1 MKELTNPKELTAYA
15 DGLKLKKGEEVYVDR
30 DGKKFGIITPFQAI
44 NNLHQSDIYD
54 RAFSQYGDNKDQAMA
69 STMELRIALNF
80 QFKERV
86 KFLLY
91 NSFNNYNALI
101 RMNIESMIGDYK
113 KGNISYDKDEE
124 DYFYEQDNFYTL
136 QEPYYFVNSFMQDNF
151 PDYFDIEK
159 HMNGVFN
166 PVVIAE
172 ISNAIVLDETNTLL
186 LRGYRKAY
194 DAYVKMSPNICVL
207 LCKEFAY
214 INNIL
219 AEEIPYYLNA
229 GMLDKKTIDS
239 CIESMNRFK

>member
-15 DGLKLKKGEEVYVDR
+15 DGLKLKKGEEIYVDLE
-30 DGKKFGIITPFQAI
+30 GKKFGIRTPFQSI
-44 NNLHQSDIYD
+44 NNLHQSDVYD
-54 RAFSQYGDNKDQAMA
+54 RVFSQYGDNKDQAMA

-91 NSFNNYNALI
+91 NSFNNYTALI
-101 RMNIESMIGDYK
+101 KMNIDYMIGDYK
-113 KGNISYDKDEE
+113 KGNISYDEEEE
-124 DYFYEQDNFYTL
+124 DYRYESDNFYSL
-136 QEPYYFVNSFMQDNF
+136 QGSYYFINFMQDNF

-166 PVVIAE
+166 PAVIAE
-172 ISNAIVLDETNTLL
+172 ISNAIVLYETNNLL
-186 LRGYRKAY
+186 VREYRKAY
-194 DAYVKMSPNICVL
+194 DAYVKMSPNICIL
-207 LCKEFAY
+207 LCKEFEY

-219 AEEIPYYLNA
+219 REEIPYYLNA

-239 CIESMNRFK
+239 CIESMNRFE

>member
-15 DGLKLKKGEEVYVDR
+15 DGLKLKKGEEIYVDGE
-30 DGKKFGIITPFQAI
+30 GKKFGIRTPFQAI
-44 NNLHQSDIYD
+44 NNLHQSDVYD
-54 RAFSQYGDNKDQAMA
+54 RVFSQYGDNKDQAMA

-113 KGNISYDKDEE
+113 KGNISYDEEAE
-124 DYFYEQDNFYTL
+124 DYCYESDNFYSL
-136 QEPYYFVNSFMQDNF
+136 QGSYYFINFMQDNF

-166 PVVIAE
+166 PAVIAE

-186 LRGYRKAY
+186 VRGYRKAY

-214 INNIL
+214 IDDIL
-219 AEEIPYYLNA
+219 REEIPYYLNA

>member
-54 RAFSQYGDNKDQAMA
+54 KVISQYGDNKDQAMA

-166 PVVIAE
+166 PAVIAE

>member
-54 RAFSQYGDNKDQAMA
+54 KVISQYGDNKDQAMA
-69 STMELRIALNF
+69 STMELRIALDV

-124 DYFYEQDNFYTL
+124 DYYYEQDNFYTL

-166 PVVIAE
+166 PAVIAE
-172 ISNAIVLDETNTLL
+172 ISNAIVLDEANALL
-186 LRGYRKAY
+186 IREYRKAY
-194 DAYVKMSPNICVL
+194 DVYVKMAPNICVL

-229 GMLDKKTIDS
+229 GMIDKKTIDN

>member
-54 RAFSQYGDNKDQAMA
+54 KVISQYGDNKDQAMA
-69 STMELRIALNF
+69 STMELRIALDV

-166 PVVIAE
+166 PAVIAE
-172 ISNAIVLDETNTLL
+172 ISNAIVLDEANALL
-186 LRGYRKAY
+186 IREYRKAY
-194 DAYVKMSPNICVL
+194 DVYVKMAPNICVL

-229 GMLDKKTIDS
+229 GMIDKKTIDN

>member
-54 RAFSQYGDNKDQAMA
+54 KVISQYGDNKDQAMA
-69 STMELRIALNF
+69 STMELRIALDV

-101 RMNIESMIGDYK
+101 RMNIEHMIGDYK

-124 DYFYEQDNFYTL
+124 DYCYEPDNFYSL
-136 QEPYYFVNSFMQDNF
+136 QGPYYFVNSFMQDNF

-166 PVVIAE
+166 PAVIAE
-172 ISNAIVLDETNTLL
+172 ISNAIVLDEANALL
-186 LRGYRKAY
+186 IREYRKAY
-194 DAYVKMSPNICVL
+194 DVYVKMAPNICVL

-239 CIESMNRFK
+239 CIESMNRFE

>member
-30 DGKKFGIITPFQAI
+30 DGKKFGIRTPFQAI
-44 NNLHQSDIYD
+44 NNLHQSDVYD
-54 RAFSQYGDNKDQAMA
+54 RVFSQYGDNKDQAMA
-69 STMELRIALNF
+69 STMELRIALDV

-124 DYFYEQDNFYTL
+124 DYCYEQDNFYTL

-166 PVVIAE
+166 PAVIAE
-172 ISNAIVLDETNTLL
+172 ISNAIVLDEANALL
-186 LRGYRKAY
+186 IREYRKAY
-194 DAYVKMSPNICVL
+194 DVYVKMAPNICVL

-229 GMLDKKTIDS
+229 GMIDKKTIDN

>member
-15 DGLKLKKGEEVYVDR
+15 DGLKLKKGEEIYVDLE
-30 DGKKFGIITPFQAI
+30 GKKFGIRTPFQSI
-44 NNLHQSDIYD
+44 NNLHQSDVYD
-54 RAFSQYGDNKDQAMA
+54 RVFSQYGDNKDQAMA
-69 STMELRIALNF
+69 STMELRIALDV

-91 NSFNNYNALI
+91 NSFNNYTALI
-101 RMNIESMIGDYK
+101 KMNIDYMIGDYK
-113 KGNISYDKDEE
+113 KGNISYDEEEE
-124 DYFYEQDNFYTL
+124 DYCYESDNFYSL
-136 QEPYYFVNSFMQDNF
+136 QGSYYFINFMQDNF

-166 PVVIAE
+166 PAVIAE
-172 ISNAIVLDETNTLL
+172 ISNAIVLYETNNLL
-186 LRGYRKAY
+186 VREYRKAY

-229 GMLDKKTIDS
+229 GMLDKETIDS

>member
-54 RAFSQYGDNKDQAMA
+54 KVISQYGDNKDQAMA
-69 STMELRIALNF
+69 STMELRIALDV

-124 DYFYEQDNFYTL
+124 DYRYEQDNFYTL

-159 HMNGVFN
+159 HMNGAFN
-166 PVVIAE
+166 PAVIAE
-172 ISNAIVLDETNTLL
+172 ISNAIVLDEANALL
-186 LRGYRKAY
+186 IREYRKAY
-194 DAYVKMSPNICVL
+194 DVYVKMAPNICVL

>member
-1 MKELTNPKELTAYA
+1 MKELINQKELTAYA
-15 DGLKLKKGEEVYVDR
+15 DGLKLKKGEEIYVDGE
-30 DGKKFGIITPFQAI
+30 GKKFGIRTPFQAI
-44 NNLHQSDIYD
+44 NNLHQSDVYD
-54 RAFSQYGDNKDQAMA
+54 RVFSQYGDNKDQAMA

-113 KGNISYDKDEE
+113 KGNISYDDEVE
-124 DYFYEQDNFYTL
+124 DYCYESDNFYSL
-136 QEPYYFVNSFMQDNF
+136 QGSYYFINFMQDNF

-186 LRGYRKAY
+186 VRGHRKAY
-194 DAYVKMSPNICVL
+194 DAYVKMSPNICLL
-207 LCKEFAY
+207 LCKEFEY

-219 AEEIPYYLNA
+219 REEIPYYLNA

>member
-30 DGKKFGIITPFQAI
+30 VGKKFGIITPFQAI

-54 RAFSQYGDNKDQAMA
+54 KVISQYGDNKDQAMA
-69 STMELRIALNF
+69 STMELRIALDV

-124 DYFYEQDNFYTL
+124 DYCYEQDNFYTL

-166 PVVIAE
+166 PAVIAE
-172 ISNAIVLDETNTLL
+172 ISNAIVLDEANALL
-186 LRGYRKAY
+186 IREYRKAY
-194 DAYVKMSPNICVL
+194 DVYVKMAPNICVL

-229 GMLDKKTIDS
+229 GMIDKKTIDN